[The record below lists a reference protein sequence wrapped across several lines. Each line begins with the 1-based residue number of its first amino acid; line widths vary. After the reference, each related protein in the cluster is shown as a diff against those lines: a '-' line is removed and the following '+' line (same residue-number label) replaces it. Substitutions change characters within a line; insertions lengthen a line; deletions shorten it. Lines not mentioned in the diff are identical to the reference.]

1 MEKKDNYFSASGLK
15 YRGWTDALIKRFL
28 PEHDKEC
35 PNPHYRHAAPMR
47 LYSADRVERIEESQA
62 FKEAVEKSSK
72 RKESAKK
79 AVETKKQQAMNYA
92 LTVDISIPKM
102 TLKELFEFACEHF
115 NNRQRGR
122 AERSGNWDYEL
133 VFPEFCSF
141 EFLSRISVNFL
152 RHECSEY
159 EEHLEEL
166 YGVTGKQAAYETIK
180 RRVNEAIYNMYPELA
195 IN

>member
-28 PEHDKEC
+28 SEHDKEC
-35 PNPHYRHAAPMR
+35 PNPYYRHAAPMR
-47 LYSADRVERIEESQA
+47 LYSAERVERIEESQA

-79 AVETKKQQAMNYA
+79 AAVKAVETKKQKALEYAM
-92 LTVDISIPKM
+92 TVEITIPRMNIKK
-102 TLKELFEFACEHF
+102 LYRRACEHY
-115 NNRQRGR
+115 N
-122 AERSGNWDYEL
+122 EIHYEHGKWAY
-133 VFPEFCSF
+133 PKYCNT

-166 YGVTGKQAAYETIK
+166 YGVTGKEVAYETIK

-195 IN
+195 N

>member
-1 MEKKDNYFSASGLK
+1 MGKKDNYFSASGLK

-47 LYSADRVERIEESQA
+47 LYSAERVERIEESQA

-102 TLKELFEFACEHF
+102 TIKELFEFACEHY
-115 NNRQRGR
+115 NDRQLERVGRG
-122 AERSGNWDYEL
+122 GNWVYDP
-133 VFPEFCSF
+133 VSPGFCSF

-180 RRVNEAIYNMYPELA
+180 RRVNEAILEVYPELTT
-195 IN
+195 N